1 MGNALPIDK
10 RGETRIKGIGA
21 TRKVLRLRFLFTS
34 GKYFLCGEKSTLD
47 QMIFMELFIQ
57 QRIY

>member
-21 TRKVLRLRFLFTS
+21 KRKVLRLRFLFTS